1 MPRATGGD
9 PYKDQVFREWVRDRS
24 LSAEQLAA
32 KVNYDVQVSRIRSW
46 IVSWSKGKFVPARS
60 AGLLINSLQEEV
72 ERLRSGLGSTTDDV
86 EADKLRD
93 KIQTLN
99 EEIEEHKTKVE
110 ELKLAVKEAEENKPR
125 TIILKRWDGKKKT
138 LKAARHYAYEEVLL
152 LASRRK
158 NIFLPGPAG
167 CGKSHLAK
175 QVAKDLDLNYY
186 SINCSAG
193 MSEGHLTGRLLPMA
207 PQQERLIEAYKWFA
221 GKKIPND
228 AAAILASAGAGSFEY
243 IMVSYVKAY
252 KYGGLFLADELDA
265 ADSNVLLSINTSLS
279 NGYLVLPNNPNE
291 PEIPKHK
298 DFVFIGAAN
307 TFGRGADRLYVG
319 RNQLDEAYLDR
330 FKIGTVEMDYDPQL
344 ERTLCPDDDLR
355 ERLQGYRQRVR
366 ENRLERIVS
375 SRFLE
380 EAYEMK
386 TECGWDDEKID
397 SKLFSG
403 WTQDEIKKARGE
415 FVSSVSRRW

>member
-1 MPRATGGD
+1 MRKSHILGYPVTWVLQWMGSEGYSFKAACKVAHVLGSGPIARQTIRASIAAGKSGRGKVAPLTESQKERIIEVIHSTGEV
-9 PYKDQVFREWVRDRS
+9 PPPPPPEKKD
-24 LSAEQLAA
+24 
-32 KVNYDVQVSRIRSW
+32 
-46 IVSWSKGKFVPARS
+46 
-60 AGLLINSLQEEV
+60 EEV
-72 ERLRSGLGSTTDDV
+72 ETVVV
-86 EADKLRD
+86 ENSEELDKLRD

-138 LKAARHYAYEEVLL
+138 LKTARHYAYEEVLL

-175 QVAKDLDLNYY
+175 QVAKDLDLKYY

-193 MSEGHLTGRLLPMA
+193 MSEGHLTGRLLP
-207 PQQERLIEAYKWFA
+207 L
-221 GKKIPND
+221 GK
-228 AAAILASAGAGSFEY
+228 GGTFEY
-243 IMVSYVKAY
+243 VMSSYVKAY
-252 KYGGLFLADELDA
+252 KLGGLFLADELDA

-291 PEIPKHK
+291 PEITKHK

-344 ERTLCPDDDLR
+344 EKSLCPDDDLR

-415 FVSSVSRRW
+415 FTTAARRW